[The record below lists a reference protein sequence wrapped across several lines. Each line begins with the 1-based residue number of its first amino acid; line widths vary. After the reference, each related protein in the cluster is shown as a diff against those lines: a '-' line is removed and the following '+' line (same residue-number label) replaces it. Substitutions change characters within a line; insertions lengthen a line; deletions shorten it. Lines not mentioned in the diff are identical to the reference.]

1 MLYNEMTYFILNLN
15 KKMMDQICIKG
26 GHLTFAGPIKLPTPI
41 ISSGPRV
48 EQLHQGTVSDDGLFS
63 YF

>member
-15 KKMMDQICIKG
+15 KTMMYQICIKG

-48 EQLHQGTVSDDGLFS
+48 E
-63 YF
+63 